1 MPDLAET
8 PDVQLIKIS
17 HNAFGRVNTSI
28 NLVVLPFPVGA
39 ASVGL
44 AQPSAMLELKPTVR

>member
-17 HNAFGRVNTSI
+17 HNAFGKVNTGI
-28 NLVVLPFPVGA
+28 NLVILSFHVGA
-39 ASVGL
+39 ISVGL